1 MLCVF
6 PEKLMWQLVRHLVKF
21 FLLFCPMSQVC
32 VYCNQIHAAFYSYI
46 DGSVKDSKRCCRY
59 KDCLIVFHT
68 IVDSTPIL
76 VNMLTFWISNES
88 KEKLQLLFIK
98 HYLKN
103 PKNGTVIKVHL
114 SLMET

>member
-1 MLCVF
+1 MCFSRKIDVATCETFGEIFSSILPYVSS
-6 PEKLMWQLVRHLVKF
+6 L
-21 FLLFCPMSQVC
+21 C

-103 PKNGTVIKVHL
+103 AKNGTVIKVHL